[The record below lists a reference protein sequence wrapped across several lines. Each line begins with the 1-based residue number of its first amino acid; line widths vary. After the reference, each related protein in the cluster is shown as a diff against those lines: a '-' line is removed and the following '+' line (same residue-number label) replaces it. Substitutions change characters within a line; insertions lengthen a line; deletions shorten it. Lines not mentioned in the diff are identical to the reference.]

1 MGANKIP
8 YIVTHD
14 GRTVRFPHPDIKKN
28 DSVKFNLESGEVDG
42 LIKFENG
49 ASVLTVGGN
58 NIGRVG
64 ILQHVEKHP
73 GSFDIAHIKDSRGHA
88 FATRVG
94 NIFVIGEGKKPIISL
109 LANKGIQLSLVEER
123 NERLKREHS

>member
-1 MGANKIP
+1 M
-8 YIVTHD
+8 VT
-14 GRTVRFPHPDIKKN
+14 
-28 DSVKFNLESGEVDG
+28 
-42 LIKFENG
+42 
-49 ASVLTVGGN
+49 GGN

-73 GSFDIAHIKDSRGHA
+73 GSFDIAHIRDVRNNA

-109 LANKGIQLSLVEER
+109 LPSKGIKLTLVEDQEK
-123 NERLKREHS
+123 RLHH